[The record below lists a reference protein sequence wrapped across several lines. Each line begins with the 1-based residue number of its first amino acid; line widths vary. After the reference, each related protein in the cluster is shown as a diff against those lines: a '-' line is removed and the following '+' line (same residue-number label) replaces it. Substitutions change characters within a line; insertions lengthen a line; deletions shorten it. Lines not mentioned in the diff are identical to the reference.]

1 MEEGRRNAAKF
12 HRHCRQAPRPA
23 FELAVPAGGGMG
35 VPRLPAT
42 PSAES
47 SEGMAAPAA
56 SVGLADSFACALVF
70 LGDSSPGGGCESVVF
85 FLG

>member
-1 MEEGRRNAAKF
+1 
-12 HRHCRQAPRPA
+12 
-23 FELAVPAGGGMG
+23 MG

-70 LGDSSPGGGCESVVF
+70 LGDSSPSGGYESVVF